1 MTDRTVHLPVA
12 AQPSIESLV
21 SLAQRAESQGYR
33 RAWLPETWG
42 RDAPTVLSA
51 IAERT
56 DDIGVGPSI
65 LNVYSRSPALVGQTA
80 ATLQELSGGRLR
92 VGIGPSGP
100 AVIEGWHGESFD
112 RPLRRTREYVEIV
125 RKVLS
130 GETVNYAGEVFTLGG
145 FRLRSDPPETPVP
158 IDAAGMGPK
167 SVELAGRFA
176 DGWHALMLTPEGV
189 RERMEDLRRGAELG
203 DRDPEDVRV
212 TLSLTC
218 AVSEDGERA
227 RELARQHLAFY
238 VGAMGTFYR
247 DALSRQGYEET
258 ATEIATAWGN
268 GDQTAALA
276 AIDDDLLTDLGAV
289 GTPEKAREELRKF
302 TEIDGVDSV
311 AVSFPR
317 GAEPDELESTID
329 ALAPEAEDHL

>member
-12 AQPSIESLV
+12 ARPSIADIV
-21 SLAQRAESQGYR
+21 SLAQLAENRGYR

-42 RDAPTVLSA
+42 RDAATVLSA

-56 DDIGVGPSI
+56 DEIGIGPSI

-80 ATLQELSGGRLR
+80 ATLQELSEGRMRL
-92 VGIGPSGP
+92 GIGPSGP
-100 AVIEGWHGESFD
+100 AVVEGWHGQSFEQ
-112 RPLRRTREYVEIV
+112 PLRRTREYVDIV
-125 RKVLS
+125 RQVLS
-130 GETVNYAGEVFTLGG
+130 GETVNYAGDVFTVGG
-145 FRLRSDPPETPVP
+145 FRLRCDPPETPVP

-176 DGWHALMLTPEGV
+176 DGWHALMLTPDGV
-189 RERMEDLRRGAELG
+189 RDRLEDLRRGAELG
-203 DRDPEDVRV
+203 DRDPDDVQV
-212 TLSLTC
+212 MLSLTC

-227 RELARQHLAFY
+227 RQLARQHLAFY

-258 ATEIATAWGN
+258 AEAVATAWGS
-268 GDQTAALA
+268 GDQEAALE
-276 AIDDDLLTDLGAV
+276 AIGDDLLTDLGAV
-289 GTPEKAREELRKF
+289 GTPDEAREELRKF
-302 TEIDGVDSV
+302 EDIDGVDRV

-317 GAEPDELESTID
+317 GAEQDELEATID
-329 ALAPEAEDHL
+329 ALAPDA